1 MNVFITDTPE
11 TNVSCV
17 SEGANVFGY
26 RMFDTVLVIFIPNIF
41 FIIPFSKLHGVQNK
55 TNPVSSRV
63 CIRV

>member
-1 MNVFITDTPE
+1 MNVFITDAHE
-11 TNVSCV
+11 TNVSCFPK
-17 SEGANVFGY
+17 GANVLGY
-26 RMFDTVLVIFIPNIF
+26 RMFDTVLVIFIPNII